1 MYCLASY
8 ISRADESITLD
19 TNRQPSDNK
28 ILTECPYLV
37 TDHVDV
43 HLDTNI
49 TQCPYLVTDRVDV
62 HAVLQL
68 NAGVTVPA
76 PHLDPPKVD

>member
-1 MYCLASY
+1 MSG
-8 ISRADESITLD
+8 
-19 TNRQPSDNK
+19 
-28 ILTECPYLV
+28 
-37 TDHVDV
+37 
-43 HLDTNI
+43 DTNI